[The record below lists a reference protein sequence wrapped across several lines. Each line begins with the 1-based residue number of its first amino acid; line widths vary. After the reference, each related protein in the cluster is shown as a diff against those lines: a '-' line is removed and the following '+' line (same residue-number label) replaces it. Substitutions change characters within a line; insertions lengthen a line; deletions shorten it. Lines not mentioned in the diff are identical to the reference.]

1 MLHETTGELCE
12 ISADETLDNGAPI
25 FFRAR
30 TGKLDNGDEQ
40 PKSLASLRVVGLKQ
54 GGTAMVRWS
63 DDDYVTNSKCRPVD
77 LGAENARLRR
87 CGSFRRR
94 SFELMHV
101 GESAVQ
107 VAALELD

>member
-1 MLHETTGELCE
+1 
-12 ISADETLDNGAPI
+12 
-25 FFRAR
+25 
-30 TGKLDNGDEQ
+30 
-40 PKSLASLRVVGLKQ
+40 
-54 GGTAMVRWS
+54 MVRWS
-63 DDDYVTNSKCRPVD
+63 DDDYATNSKCRPVD

-107 VAALELD
+107 VAALELDVAKG